1 MLGGIEYN
9 ISKVTYQGLN
19 DKNWSSYLPVKIKT
33 QERTLHSNNSGP
45 CVDLGKKHI
54 FQDQVKNASNKSPIS
69 IQSNENKIIFNRQT
83 RDF

>member
-1 MLGGIEYN
+1 M
-9 ISKVTYQGLN
+9 
-19 DKNWSSYLPVKIKT
+19 KIKT

-45 CVDLGKKHI
+45 CVDLGGKHI

-69 IQSNENKIIFNRQT
+69 IQSNENKIIFNKSPISIQSNENKIIFNRQT